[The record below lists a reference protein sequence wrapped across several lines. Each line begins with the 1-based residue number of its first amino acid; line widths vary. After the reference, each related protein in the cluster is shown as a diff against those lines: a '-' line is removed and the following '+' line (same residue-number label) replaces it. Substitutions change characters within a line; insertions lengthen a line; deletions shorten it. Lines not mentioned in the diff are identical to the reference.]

1 MRSIITA
8 FAIAFSSVALAPVTM
23 AQDLD
28 INSLLSIVRGKAPPT
43 AAETVQ
49 PQDIAPR
56 SGQFNVILNI
66 TLQTPIPSFAPV
78 TCSASITLDGANV
91 TWAETSFVVGQRTGN
106 TARCVITMPYSWD
119 RANIAGRLHLITVVS
134 TGSTA
139 TRTRNAHMV
148 RFLPVPSNNV
158 VTSYT
163 YQVRL

>member
-1 MRSIITA
+1 MRSIVAA
-8 FAIAFSSVALAPVTM
+8 FALAMSTIALAPATM
-23 AQDLD
+23 AQDFD
-28 INSLLSIVRGKAPPT
+28 INSLRSIVPGKSIP
-43 AAETVQ
+43 AAATTVQ

-56 SGQFNVILNI
+56 TGQFNVILNI
-66 TLQTPIPSFAPV
+66 VLQTPMPAFTPV

-91 TWAETSFVVGQRTGN
+91 TWAETSYVVGQRTGN

-119 RANIAGRLHLITVVS
+119 NANTAGRLHLITVVS

-139 TRTRNAHMV
+139 TRTRNAQMV